1 MSTGVRKQGLRLQG
15 KRVLELGAGSGVM
28 SLVCAMRGAS
38 SVVVTDV
45 AGAVGGIT
53 RTLAL
58 NCGALGEVEVTVMA
72 LPWGGVLPAVLHG
85 AGKPDLVI
93 GSDLLY
99 NVKDQK
105 ALLATIEALA
115 PPSVLLAVRWRKPEE
130 ERAFFQCMQRR
141 FDISLLHGP
150 EVRLY
155 ALAVMPYL
163 SERLAHVERS
173 SVRM

>member
-1 MSTGVRKQGLRLQG
+1 
-15 KRVLELGAGSGVM
+15 
-28 SLVCAMRGAS
+28 MRGAS

-53 RTLAL
+53 RTLTL
-58 NCGALGEVEVTVMA
+58 NRGHTGEATVTVMA

-85 AGKPDLVI
+85 TGKPDLVI

-99 NVKDQK
+99 NAKDQK
-105 ALLATIEALA
+105 ALLKTIEALA

-130 ERAFFQCMQRR
+130 ERAFFQCMQAR

-155 ALAVMPYL
+155 LLAVMPCR
-163 SERLAHVERS
+163 SERLAHVKRS
-173 SVRM
+173 STRCHKRR